1 MRLSNETYESIK
13 QAVADMFVDYDG
25 KSVPI
30 CSFEVAVKIGLTI
43 IPYSALTS
51 RQLEEALEYSSDG
64 YSVETI
70 ENEWIIYYNDEVKN
84 YTRINQTIM
93 HEIGHYILGHISEGE
108 EEEAEA
114 KFFAKYALASPV
126 LIKNMPESITVENVM
141 NRFAIGYQ
149 AAVYAL
155 DNYRKRFQ
163 FGPVDY
169 VIYEKQILNQM
180 NLEAGLGKGAV
191 KLRVLNKK
199 KHITNCLRQ

>member
-1 MRLSNETYESIK
+1 MRLSNETYENIK
-13 QAVADMFVDYDG
+13 QAVADMFVENDI

-51 RQLEEALEYSSDG
+51 KQLEEALKYSSDG
-64 YSVETI
+64 YSIETI
-70 ENEWIIYYNDEVKN
+70 DNEWIIYYNDRITN

-93 HEIGHYILGHISEGE
+93 HEIGHYILGHINEGE
-108 EEEAEA
+108 EEEAETR
-114 KFFAKYALASPV
+114 FFAKYALASPV

-155 DNYRKRFQ
+155 DNYRKRFRY
-163 FGPVDY
+163 GPVDY
-169 VIYEKQILNQM
+169 LIYEKQILNQVDI
-180 NLEAGLGKGAV
+180 EA
-191 KLRVLNKK
+191 
-199 KHITNCLRQ
+199 CL